1 MSTIST
7 QVNHGIV
14 QGIVPYYSALTITNI
29 GGVSNSAGSYALFGT
44 TGTVVNNGTIAESG
58 GSSSS
63 DSGISLSGSGS
74 VTNSGTISGASVGIN
89 LFAGGSI
96 TNTNSIIGSDGIG
109 VISASGAYAA
119 IYIGGGVALR
129 AAANAP

>member
-14 QGIVPYYSALTITNI
+14 LGISPYYSLLTITN
-29 GGVSNSAGSYALFGT
+29 T
-44 TGTVVNNGTIAESG
+44 
-58 GSSSS
+58 
-63 DSGISLSGSGS
+63 
-74 VTNSGTISGASVGIN
+74 GTISGASVGIN

-119 IYIGGGVALR
+119 LYIGGDVALR